1 MPGDEPE
8 VVVTVEGPPPASSTD
23 GKEAKGDSM
32 SQLKARTAAS
42 AADKEKAAKERA
54 ERVKAGIE
62 EARRKRKAA
71 EKAAAEEEAKKAKAA
86 APSADDLFESL
97 YGGLPPPD
105 PKKDAELAEKI
116 KEADKWRLHRFPP
129 LPAEDPSKVVF
140 LDVDG
145 VLRPLTAGGF
155 RSMMVDGEWALR
167 AETADFIS
175 SSLLAVRH
183 IIEQT
188 GALIVLS
195 SEWRRDQPM
204 REGVDSILQEYEMRP
219 CATWTP
225 TDLARDMGTENPF
238 KAFTE
243 RRAREISQ
251 WLSNNPQVKQWVVI
265 DDINMADAD
274 QDRKP
279 GTLLMA
285 PRIVQTHRK
294 IGLTMEQ
301 AKAAVRLLR
310 GEKLP
315 PQILA
320 VQPHVE
326 LTG

>member
-1 MPGDEPE
+1 
-8 VVVTVEGPPPASSTD
+8 
-23 GKEAKGDSM
+23 M
-32 SQLKARTAAS
+32 SQLRARTAAS
-42 AADKEKAAKERA
+42 AAEKERLAKERA
-54 ERVKAGIE
+54 ERVRAGIE
-62 EARRKRKAA
+62 EARRKRKA
-71 EKAAAEEEAKKAKAA
+71 EEKVKAAEAAAKKAK
-86 APSADDLFESL
+86 SGDDLLESL

-105 PKKDAELAEKI
+105 PKKDELLQEKV
-116 KEADKWRLHRFPP
+116 KEQNQWRKHRFPD
-129 LPAEDPSKVVF
+129 LPAEDPTKAIF

-155 RSMMVDGEWALR
+155 QSMMVDGEYALR

-175 SSLLAVRH
+175 GALLAVRH
-183 IIEQT
+183 IVENT
-188 GALIVLS
+188 GAMIVLS

-204 REGVDSILQEYEMRP
+204 REGVDNILKEYEMRP

-225 TDLARDMGTENPF
+225 TDLQRDMGTENPF

-243 RRAREISQ
+243 RRAREISK
-251 WLSNNPQVKQWVVI
+251 WLSTNPQVKQWVVI

-274 QDRKP
+274 MDRKP

-315 PQILA
+315 PQVLS

>member
-1 MPGDEPE
+1 M
-8 VVVTVEGPPPASSTD
+8 AIL
-23 GKEAKGDSM
+23 KE
-32 SQLKARTAAS
+32 RTAA
-42 AADKEKAAKERA
+42 AAAEKERVSKERS

-62 EARRKRKAA
+62 EARRKRKAE
-71 EKAAAEEEAKKAKAA
+71 EKVKAEEAEEAAKKQKV
-86 APSADDLFESL
+86 DDFDPYGL
-97 YGGLPPPD
+97 YGGLPAAD
-105 PKKDAELAEKI
+105 PEKDKLTAEKVAE
-116 KEADKWRLHRFPP
+116 KDTWRKHRFPT
-129 LPAEDPSKVVF
+129 LPAEDPSKVIF

-175 SSLLAVRH
+175 GALLAVRH
-183 IIEQT
+183 IVEQT

-195 SEWRRDQPM
+195 SEWRRDAPM
-204 REGVDSILQEYEMRP
+204 REGVDSILGEYDMRP
-219 CATWTP
+219 CSTWTP

-243 RRAREISQ
+243 RRAREIST
-251 WLSNNPQVKQWVVI
+251 WLSTNPQVKQWVVI

-274 QDRKP
+274 SDRKP

-294 IGLTMEQ
+294 IGLTLEQ
-301 AKAAVRLLR
+301 AQAAVRLLK

-315 PQILA
+315 PQILS
-320 VQPHVE
+320 VQPHME

>member
-1 MPGDEPE
+1 MPGDDEPE
-8 VVVTVEGPPPASSTD
+8 LVSSVAGPPSAATSSTS
-23 GKEAKGDSM
+23 AKKSADPM
-32 SQLKARTAAS
+32 QTLKARAAATAAE
-42 AADKEKAAKERA
+42 KEKFAKERA

-62 EARRKRKAA
+62 EARRKRKAQERA
-71 EKAAAEEEAKKAKAA
+71 EAEAAAAKKGKSA
-86 APSADDLFESL
+86 ADDLLESL
-97 YGGLPPPD
+97 YGGLPEPD
-105 PKKDAELAEKI
+105 PSKDSLQAAKV
-116 KEADKWRLHRFPP
+116 KEQERWRSHRFPA
-129 LPAEDPSKVVF
+129 LPAEDPTKVIF
-140 LDVDG
+140 LDIDG

-175 SSLLAVRH
+175 GALLSLRH
-183 IIEQT
+183 IVENT
-188 GALIVLS
+188 GAIIVLS
-195 SEWRRDQPM
+195 SEWRRDLPM
-204 REGVDSILQEYEMRP
+204 REGVDKALEEYEMRA

-225 TDLARDMGTENPF
+225 TDLQRDMGTENPF

-243 RRAREISQ
+243 RRAREIST

-274 QDRKP
+274 LDRKP

-301 AKAAVRLLR
+301 ARAAIQLLR

-315 PQILA
+315 PQILS

>member
-1 MPGDEPE
+1 ME
-8 VVVTVEGPPPASSTD
+8 VATAEATSSGSGASERAKTQMDKLKERAAAAAAEKERLTKERMERVQRGVEETKRKRRLEERERLAI
-23 GKEAKGDSM
+23 
-32 SQLKARTAAS
+32 AAS
-42 AADKEKAAKERA
+42 AAKKTKTVIDDGGLYSGLPEPDPEKDQSFAERLKEKAN
-54 ERVKAGIE
+54 
-62 EARRKRKAA
+62 
-71 EKAAAEEEAKKAKAA
+71 
-86 APSADDLFESL
+86 
-97 YGGLPPPD
+97 
-105 PKKDAELAEKI
+105 
-116 KEADKWRLHRFPP
+116 WRGSRFPP
-129 LPAEDPSKVVF
+129 LPPEDPTKVVF

-155 RSMMVDGEWALR
+155 RAMMVDGEWALR

-175 SSLLAVRH
+175 AAMIALRH
-183 IIEQT
+183 VIENT
-188 GALIVLS
+188 GAIMVLS
-195 SEWRRDQPM
+195 SEWRRDAPM
-204 REGVDSILQEYEMRP
+204 REGVDNILREYEMPP

-225 TDLARDMGTENPF
+225 TDLQRDMGTENPF

-251 WLSNNPQVKQWVVI
+251 WLSQNPQVRQWVVL
-265 DDINMADAD
+265 DDINMAAAD
-274 QDRKP
+274 EDRKP

-294 IGLTMEQ
+294 IGLTAEN
-301 AKAAVRLLR
+301 AKAAVRILA